1 MTIQLPI
8 LLWTLITFALTMLVL
23 QKLLFRPMLS
33 FMDKRQAKIDRAKA
47 IRESRAAEMQAA
59 EEQTEA
65 NRRAAQHKNAE
76 LAAQEIRDAKTR
88 ADGIVEKA
96 KTEEEI
102 ALAACRREALYRKS
116 GNAFPCL
123 VRPSPLRSA
132 SALKPTFFRIIK
144 HRRSVSCS
152 FCMP

>member
-33 FMDKRQAKIDRAKA
+33 FMDKRQAKIDRAKE

-88 ADGIVEKA
+88 ADGIVKKA

-102 ALAACRREALYRKS
+102 ALAACRREALYREKEL
-116 GNAFPCL
+116 C
-123 VRPSPLRSA
+123 
-132 SALKPTFFRIIK
+132 SALDEKVETLSRALCDRLLSDPLL
-144 HRRSVSCS
+144 H
-152 FCMP
+152 

>member
-33 FMDKRQAKIDRAKA
+33 FMDKRQEKIDRAKA

-65 NRRAAQHKNAE
+65 
-76 LAAQEIRDAKTR
+76 
-88 ADGIVEKA
+88 
-96 KTEEEI
+96 
-102 ALAACRREALYRKS
+102 
-116 GNAFPCL
+116 
-123 VRPSPLRSA
+123 
-132 SALKPTFFRIIK
+132 
-144 HRRSVSCS
+144 
-152 FCMP
+152 

>member
-76 LAAQEIRDAKTR
+76 LAAQEIRDAKNR
-88 ADGIVEKA
+88 ADGIVKKA
-96 KTEEEI
+96 KAEEEI
-102 ALAACRREALYRKS
+102 ALAACRRESLYREKELS
-116 GNAFPCL
+116 DALDEKVETLSHALCDRLF
-123 VRPSPLRSA
+123 SDPL
-132 SALKPTFFRIIK
+132 L
-144 HRRSVSCS
+144 H
-152 FCMP
+152 